1 MGNMRA
7 AAAEQEVQGNSLAP
21 AGRRRVPGRAGVT
34 PLAAVIAAA
43 LLALAPALSWAQ
55 AGYRV
60 TGVSITS
67 SPGADGFYTDGET
80 ITVHVRFIGAGGV
93 STTHGGSI
101 GLDIGGVSKSA
112 TKGSDLTRKWPHDLT
127 YQVQRGD
134 RDLDGVSVPARS
146 LSGSWFCGGGCTVD
160 LTHNAYTSST
170 HKVLGSPTAPSG
182 FSVSSAARLSWTGD
196 SGAHSSRNYQYRY
209 RVPGED
215 WGSWRSGAGGSSAS
229 SYQVRNLAT
238 GTYDF
243 QLRARNSGG
252 DGAAATAPGV
262 QVTSTVTT
270 GGGGAPSG
278 PSGPSTPS
286 EPARVV
292 VDPASLTVVEGR
304 SRTYAVDLSARP
316 TGEVTVTIAS
326 NATAVVTVNPAALT
340 FTADNWSTPQSVT
353 VTAPQD
359 DDEANGSATLSHTAS
374 GGGVTATGPTV
385 RVTVTDDD
393 KEGANVPA
401 ALTFGEKTVSA
412 QSYTVG
418 VAVNEELPEATGGT
432 PPLRYAVTPDLPD
445 GLSFK
450 KETRVLSGTPTEAA
464 AQTEYT
470 LTATDAQNYT
480 DELIFSITVH
490 AAPVTVPQN
499 VVKDRGEALGNVLA
513 SFGGAIA
520 DDAVEVIGDR
530 FTAVG
535 PLLQLSAPPPG
546 APAAGEMLAGSAFAA
561 PAPGGFALWGRGAL
575 SGFNTT
581 TEDGSV
587 LSGYVGADWRWAPDL
602 LIGGALAFSGAGDVN
617 YYSAGVKGK
626 ATVNLAA
633 VLPYAHYTPLPGLGV
648 WGLAGL
654 GGGSAAVTPD
664 GGDTKPITTG
674 MFMSLGAAGARY
686 DLLGFPGG
694 SAAVKADGHLA
705 WLSTG
710 AKKEEGLEAASAM
723 PGRVRL
729 LVEGRYRW
737 EFLEQ
742 SWLLP
747 VVEAGGRY
755 DGALGA
761 EFGGGIA
768 YRHTGLGLGAEV
780 RGRYLLAA
788 DQEWGASAELSYTPG
803 ESGWTFAL
811 IPEWGLPQSGAAEL
825 WAGSGAP
832 NATAGAGPA
841 PARLRLQAGYRG
853 AESFTLNLAATREE
867 DPAAPIYGLLINGS
881 LRM

>member
-1 MGNMRA
+1 MGKHEGSSSGA
-7 AAAEQEVQGNSLAP
+7 GSAGKLTG
-21 AGRRRVPGRAGVT
+21 AGRTAPRTGPGRLT
-34 PLAAVIAAA
+34 PLAAVMAAA

-55 AGYRV
+55 SYRV
-60 TGVSITS
+60 TNVSITS
-67 SPGADGFYTDGET
+67 SPGPDGFYTDGET

-93 STTHGGSI
+93 STTHGASI

-209 RVPGED
+209 RAAGGGD
-215 WGSWRSGAGGSSAS
+215 YGSWRSAGGAS
-229 SYQVRNLAT
+229 SHQVRNLPT

-243 QLRARNSGG
+243 QLRARNLGG
-252 DGAAATAPGV
+252 DGAEATASGV
-262 QVTSTVTT
+262 QVTSTVT

-359 DDEANGSATLSHTAS
+359 DDEANSSATLSHTAS

-418 VAVNEELPEATGGT
+418 EEVSETLPAATGGT
-432 PPLRYAVTPDLPD
+432 APLSYAVTPDLPR
-445 GLSFK
+445 GLTFN
-450 KETRVLSGTPTEAA
+450 KETRVLSGTPTAA
-464 AQTEYT
+464 AARTEYT
-470 LTATDAQNYT
+470 LTVTDADDYT
-480 DELIFSITVH
+480 EELSFSITVL
-490 AAPVTVPQN
+490 AADVPVDQKVE
-499 VVKDRGEALGNVLA
+499 KARGTALGNVLA

-535 PLLQLSAPPPG
+535 PLLQLPAPPPG
-546 APAAGEMLAGSAFAA
+546 GAMPAGSASAA

-710 AKKEEGLEAASAM
+710 AKDGLEAASAM

-737 EFLEQ
+737 QFLEQ

-825 WAGSGAP
+825 WAGSGVP
-832 NATAGAGPA
+832 NAGAGPA

>member
-1 MGNMRA
+1 MA
-7 AAAEQEVQGNSLAP
+7 S

-34 PLAAVIAAA
+34 PLAAVMAAA

-55 AGYRV
+55 LTAAQGRQETHGEHLSSPRV
-60 TGVSITS
+60 TGVSIVS
-67 SPGADGFYTDGET
+67 NPGSDGFYTDGEN
-80 ITVHVRFIGAGGV
+80 IDVRVTFNRGGPRWGVLGA
-93 STTHGGSI
+93 SDRPAI
-101 GLDIGGVSKSA
+101 RLEIGGETRSAPTTASTDLA
-112 TKGSDLTRKWPHDLT
+112 TKNNWTMR
-127 YQVQRGD
+127 YAVRRGD
-134 RDLDGVSVPARS
+134 RGVISIPANA
-146 LSGSWFCGGGCTVD
+146 LSGGWDCGSGCHPNGAHSAV
-160 LTHNAYTSST
+160 TST
-170 HKVLGSPTAPSG
+170 QMVLGSPSAPSG

-196 SGAHSSRNYQYRY
+196 SGAHSSRNYQYRHRTAGGGDY
-209 RVPGED
+209 
-215 WGSWRSGAGGSSAS
+215 GSWRSAGSASAS
-229 SYQVRNLAT
+229 SYQVRNLPT

-252 DGAAATAPGV
+252 DGAAATASGV
-262 QVTSTVTT
+262 QVTSTVT

-278 PSGPSTPS
+278 PSSPSTPS

-304 SRTYAVDLSARP
+304 SRTYDVNLSRRP
-316 TGEVTVTIAS
+316 SGEVTVAIAS

-353 VTAPQD
+353 VTALQD
-359 DDEANGSATLSHTAS
+359 ADEVNGSATLSHTAS
-374 GGGVTATGPTV
+374 GEGVTATGPTV

-393 KEGANVPA
+393 KEGADVPA
-401 ALTFGEKTVSA
+401 ILTFGEKTVSA
-412 QSYTVG
+412 QSY
-418 VAVNEELPEATGGT
+418 VAGTAITEVPLPEADGGT

-445 GLSFK
+445 GLSFNN
-450 KETRVLSGTPTEAA
+450 ETLVLSGTPTEAA

-480 DELIFSITVH
+480 AGLSFSITVH
-490 AAPVTVPQN
+490 AAPVKVPQN
-499 VVKDRGEALGNVLA
+499 VVKARGTALGNVLA

-546 APAAGEMLAGSAFAA
+546 APAAGAMLAGSAFAA

-575 SGFNTT
+575 SGFKTA

-587 LSGYVGADWRWAPDL
+587 LSGYVGADWRWTPDL
-602 LIGGALAFSGAGDVN
+602 LVGGALAFSGAGDMN

-626 ATVNLAA
+626 ATVNVAA

-664 GGDTKPITTG
+664 GTKKAITTG
-674 MFMSLGAAGARY
+674 MFMSLGAIGARY

-710 AKKEEGLEAASAM
+710 AKDDLEAASAM

-747 VVEAGGRY
+747 VVEVGGRY

-832 NATAGAGPA
+832 NATAASPA

>member
-1 MGNMRA
+1 M
-7 AAAEQEVQGNSLAP
+7 AP

-34 PLAAVIAAA
+34 PLAAVMAAA

-55 AGYRV
+55 HYRV
-60 TGVSITS
+60 TGVTITS
-67 SPGADGFYTDGET
+67 SPPASGFYTEANT
-80 ITVHVRFIGAGGV
+80 ITVQVRFIGAGGV
-93 STTHGGSI
+93 RRSFGRSGGRI
-101 GLDIGGVSKSA
+101 GLDIGGVNRSA
-112 TKGSDLTRKWPHDLT
+112 TVGAATTSVGSRVFTHDLT
-127 YQVQRGD
+127 YRVQAGD
-134 RDLDGVSVPARS
+134 RDLDGISVPANSLGGDWDCGHPATCVPS
-146 LSGSWFCGGGCTVD
+146 LSHSAHT
-160 LTHNAYTSST
+160 TTQ
-170 HKVLGSPTAPSG
+170 KVLASPARPAGFRAVGGAGS
-182 FSVSSAARLSWTGD
+182 ARLTWTRD
-196 SGAHSSRNYQYRY
+196 SGAHSSRYYEYNYRPDGGTY
-209 RVPGED
+209 
-215 WGSWRSGAGGSSAS
+215 GSWSRAGGQSAS
-229 SYQVRNLAT
+229 AFTVT
-238 GTYDF
+238 GLSAGEYDF
-243 QLRARNSGG
+243 QLRAVNQTGTGRAAGRG
-252 DGAAATAPGV
+252 DVRVTAG
-262 QVTSTVTT
+262 T
-270 GGGGAPSG
+270 GGGGTPS
-278 PSGPSTPS
+278 PSTPS

-292 VDPASLTVVEGR
+292 VDTASLTVVEGR
-304 SRTYAVDLSARP
+304 SRTYAVDLDARP

-326 NATAVVTVNPAALT
+326 NATAVVTVTPTELT
-340 FTADNWSTPQSVT
+340 FTTGNWNTQQRVT
-353 VTAPQD
+353 VTALQD
-359 DDEANGSATLSHTAS
+359 ADEANGSATLSHTAS
-374 GGGVTATGPTV
+374 GGGATETGPTV

-393 KEGANVPA
+393 KEGVNVPA
-401 ALTFGEKTVSA
+401 ELTFGEKTVSA
-412 QSYTVG
+412 KSYTVG
-418 VAVNEELPEATGGT
+418 EEVSEMLPAATGGT
-432 PPLRYAVTPDLPD
+432 EPLSYAVTPDLPE
-445 GLSFK
+445 GLSFN
-450 KETRVLSGTPTEAA
+450 EDTLVLSGTPTEAA

-470 LTATDAQNYT
+470 LTVTDADDYT
-480 DELIFSITVH
+480 DDLSFFITVQ
-490 AAPVTVPQN
+490 AADVPVDQK
-499 VVKDRGEALGNVLA
+499 VKKARGTALGNVLG

-535 PLLQLSAPPPG
+535 PLLQLPAPPPG
-546 APAAGEMLAGSAFAA
+546 GAMPAGSAFAA

-575 SGFNTT
+575 SGFNTA

-587 LSGYVGADWRWAPDL
+587 LSGYVGADWRWTPDL
-602 LIGGALAFSGAGDVN
+602 LVGGALAFSGAGDMN

-626 ATVNLAA
+626 ATVNVAA

-664 GGDTKPITTG
+664 GTKKAITTG
-674 MFMSLGAAGARY
+674 MFMSLGAIGARY

-710 AKKEEGLEAASAM
+710 AKDDLEAASAM

-747 VVEAGGRY
+747 VVEVGGRY

-825 WAGSGAP
+825 WAGSGVP
-832 NATAGAGPA
+832 NATAAGPA

>member
-1 MGNMRA
+1 MA
-7 AAAEQEVQGNSLAP
+7 S

-34 PLAAVIAAA
+34 PLAAVMAAA

-55 AGYRV
+55 LTAAQGRQETHGHFSQHHV
-60 TGVSITS
+60 QSVSIS
-67 SPGADGFYTDGET
+67 SNPGSDGFYTEGET
-80 ITVHVRFIGAGGV
+80 ITVQVNFHRAPSGPRLFSGQR
-93 STTHGGSI
+93 GSI
-101 GLDIGGVSKSA
+101 GLNIGGA
-112 TKGSDLTRKWPHDLT
+112 TKTAEVSGPIISRNPTLSYT
-127 YQVQRGD
+127 VQRGD
-134 RDLDGVSVPARS
+134 RDLDGISVQANS
-146 LSGSWFCGGGCTVD
+146 LGGQFTCGAGCTPDYSHSAV
-160 LTHNAYTSST
+160 TST
-170 HKVLGSPTAPSG
+170 QKVLASPERPAGFRAVGGAGS
-182 FSVSSAARLSWTGD
+182 VRLTWTRD
-196 SGAHSSRNYQYRY
+196 DGAHSSRYYQFNYRPDGGSY
-209 RVPGED
+209 
-215 WGSWRSGAGGSSAS
+215 GSWTRAGGASANS
-229 SYQVRNLAT
+229 FTVT
-238 GTYDF
+238 GLSAGEYDF
-243 QLRARNSGG
+243 QLRAVNSSGNGRPAGRG
-252 DGAAATAPGV
+252 DIRVTAG
-262 QVTSTVTT
+262 T
-270 GGGGAPSG
+270 GGGGTPGS
-278 PSGPSTPS
+278 SGPSTPS

-304 SRTYAVDLSARP
+304 SRTYAVNLDARP

-326 NATAVVTVNPAALT
+326 NATAVVTVTPAELT
-340 FTADNWSTPQSVT
+340 FTTGNWNTPQRVT
-353 VTAPQD
+353 VTALQD
-359 DDEANGSATLSHTAS
+359 DDQANGSATLSHTAS
-374 GGGVTATGPTV
+374 GGGATETGPTV

-393 KEGANVPA
+393 KEGVNVPA
-401 ALTFGEKTVSA
+401 ELTFGEKTVSA
-412 QSYTVG
+412 QSY
-418 VAVNEELPEATGGT
+418 VAGTAITEVPLPEADGGT

-445 GLSFK
+445 GLSFNE
-450 KETRVLSGTPTEAA
+450 ETRVLSGTPTEAA
-464 AQTEYT
+464 ARTEYT
-470 LTATDAQNYT
+470 LTVTDADDYT
-480 DELIFSITVH
+480 DYLSFFITVQ
-490 AAPVTVPQN
+490 AADVPVDQTV
-499 VVKDRGEALGNVLA
+499 KKARGTALGNVLG

-546 APAAGEMLAGSAFAA
+546 APAAGAMLAGSAFAA

-575 SGFNTT
+575 SGFNTA

-587 LSGYVGADWRWAPDL
+587 LSGYVGADWRWTPDL
-602 LIGGALAFSGAGDVN
+602 LVGGALAFSGAGDVN

-626 ATVNLAA
+626 ATVNVAA

-654 GGGSAAVTPD
+654 GGGSAAVTPAD
-664 GGDTKPITTG
+664 AEKAITTG
-674 MFMSLGAAGARY
+674 MFMSLGAVGARY

-710 AKKEEGLEAASAM
+710 AKDDLAAASAM

-747 VVEAGGRY
+747 VVEVGGRY

-803 ESGWTFAL
+803 DSGWTFAL

-832 NATAGAGPA
+832 DATAAGPA